1 VVTRPDEE
9 ATWLEE
15 GDTQEIARRLGGRTV
30 TRLVVSDS
38 D

>member
-1 VVTRPDEE
+1 MVTRPDEE

-15 GDTQEIARRLGGRTV
+15 RNTKAIARRLGGLKV